1 MKFADLVIGTEY
13 GVIPSWE
20 YSSRNKKDP
29 TTVQRRNVAKA
40 VLVSLDKYEYLV
52 YRAEQGDNANFK
64 LAPKGSRAVGYL
76 VKSRDWASANEPD
89 REVFWIARPQDII
102 DEYVDLEARWVIQER
117 EEKRREEAERILR
130 EEAERKEREEHAKQ
144 QRIVDSCTKA
154 LVAFIGAEQVSK
166 NVHTEVNRRYVHG
179 EYRTQAT
186 FQFNAV
192 AMQLLIE
199 KILQVQ
205 DEVA

>member
-13 GVIPSWE
+13 AVIPSWE

-29 TTVQRRNVAKA
+29 ATVTRRNVSKA

-52 YRAEQGDNANFK
+52 YRSEQANNSNFK

-76 VKSRDWASANEPD
+76 VKSSDWANSNEPD
-89 REVFWIARPQDII
+89 REIFWIARPQDII
-102 DEYVDLEARWVIQER
+102 GAYVDLEARWVVQER
-117 EEKRREEAERILR
+117 EEKAREEELRKQALEQERI
-130 EEAERKEREEHAKQ
+130 EREEHAKQ
-144 QRIVDSCTKA
+144 QRILDSCTKA
-154 LVAFIGAEQVSK
+154 LSSFIGAEQVK
-166 NVHTEVNRRYVHG
+166 NNVIAEVNRRYIHG
-179 EYRTQAT
+179 EFRVHAT
-186 FQFNAV
+186 FQFNSV

-199 KILQVQ
+199 KILQLQ

>member
-29 TTVQRRNVAKA
+29 ATVTRRNVAKA

-52 YRAEQGDNANFK
+52 YRAESADNSNFK

-76 VKSRDWASANEPD
+76 VKSRDWTDALNPD
-89 REVFWIARPQDII
+89 REIFWIARPQDII
-102 DEYVDLEARWVIQER
+102 DEYVDLEARWVVQER
-117 EEKRREEAERILR
+117 EEKLR
-130 EEAERKEREEHAKQ
+130 EEEQRKAREEEERKEREEHAKQ

-154 LVAFIGAEQVSK
+154 LVAFIGAEQVKK
-166 NVHTEVNRRYVHG
+166 NVRTEVNRRYIHG
-179 EYRTQAT
+179 EYRTEAT
-186 FQFNAV
+186 FQFNSV